1 MAINVTYQV
10 PASLLQQ
17 QRQAE
22 RRAYK
27 RQVNLMTMQQNFQRE
42 QTEANRQFQRE
53 TMQTAYDRQRE
64 QTEANRQFQRETMQ
78 TAYDRQREKTADER
92 TYQQELLAHKEGRED
107 ALRKQ
112 AMELADKQRMRQE
125 IQQAETMLWQ
135 DSERRRQALEKDYN
149 YSSSQQAELKQLDA
163 DEREAHEQKMQ
174 GVITPEQYLEALS
187 KIRQQKSAIMPDT
200 PKRPEETMSVEEK
213 LKASTWT
220 DPKGNCWYFNKNGEP
235 EIVMPPKGSVS
246 ERLVTAKGNAILEA
260 AKSCIAKETGVINKE
275 TYQFLKKELEANFA
289 TGDEPAEQPKF
300 FVPQTGPDYVIQ
312 NKGGGNPLQQMMGA
326 MGGQQQPMQEPMSPE
341 QQDELAANVEA
352 EAKQENADEK
362 MHYSQVHWTQARRL
376 RSLKER
382 RQQLE
387 DVLKQREKDESE
399 GHYYLYGKFKK
410 NGKFMTKKDMQ
421 DELKQI
427 NVEIAKIYRGEYN
440 PKQKAEEESPK
451 PQPKMVEIA
460 KSRPKEE
467 PKKEEPKKEEP
478 KKEEP
483 KKEEPKKEEPKRQ
496 TTSVTFNGISDING
510 LKAWVNGK
518 RLAVGDEMPGGG
530 KITDLDFDNGTLT
543 YELDGKKYTI
553 RKSRNAQNI

>member
-1 MAINVTYQV
+1 
-10 PASLLQQ
+10 
-17 QRQAE
+17 
-22 RRAYK
+22 
-27 RQVNLMTMQQNFQRE
+27 MTMQQNF
-42 QTEANRQFQRE
+42 
-53 TMQTAYDRQRE
+53 QRE

-112 AMELADKQRMRQE
+112 AMELAERQRQE
-125 IQQAETMLWQ
+125 AQIQQAETAAWQ
-135 DSERRRQALEKDYN
+135 ASERQRQALEKQFN
-149 YSSSQQAELKQLDA
+149 YTDTQIAEMKQLAA
-163 DEREAHEQKMQ
+163 DERDAYQQYSQ
-174 GVITPEQYLEALS
+174 GLISPEQYRSALGQL
-187 KIRQQKSAIMPDT
+187 RARRMGIMPDT
-200 PKRPEETMSVEEK
+200 PKRPEETMSVAERIEQM
-213 LKASTWT
+213 STV
-220 DPKGNCWYFNKNGEP
+220 DKDGNRWYIDKNGN
-235 EIVMPPKGSVS
+235 IKCAMPPDN
-246 ERLVTAKGNAILEA
+246 TASMRRQL
-260 AKSCIAKETGVINKE
+260 
-275 TYQFLKKELEANFA
+275 ELEKKAGDTVTNMLKSNPDMFLDEKGHFDVDKITSLRNVVDRIWGIEGR
-289 TGDEPAEQPKF
+289 TGDEPARQPKF
-300 FVPQTGPDYVIQ
+300 SVPQTGPGYVIQ

-362 MHYSQVHWTQARRL
+362 MHYPQVHWTQARRL

-427 NVEIAKIYRGEYN
+427 NGEIAKIYRGEYN

-483 KKEEPKKEEPKRQ
+483 KKEEPKKEEPKKEEPKKEEPKRQ

-518 RLAVGDEMPGGG
+518 RLAVGDEMPNGG